1 MVNKDHPGSRRI
13 GRFAT
18 RLSGDV
24 DRVLRWDTIVFLVLT
39 LALLWLASCNSAD
52 APKRTLLI
60 NGAVHVYSD
69 PNPPAVYP
77 GPNFLE
83 VLGPQDHVKVQQVVY
98 RNGYMA
104 VKVKLKDGRE
114 GWVFSGESIELK

>member
-1 MVNKDHPGSRRI
+1 MVHAHHSCSGETGRLAARLIPVGTRAFRRQT
-13 GRFAT
+13 FAC
-18 RLSGDV
+18 LLLIFA
-24 DRVLRWDTIVFLVLT
+24 VLC
-39 LALLWLASCNSAD
+39 LASCNSED
-52 APKRTLLI
+52 ASRHTLVI

-114 GWVFSGESIELK
+114 GWVFSGESIEVK

>member
-1 MVNKDHPGSRRI
+1 MVIAGHSISRAAGRI
-13 GRFAT
+13 PARLRFAKI
-18 RLSGDV
+18 
-24 DRVLRWDTIVFLVLT
+24 RVFRWEAWFCLLAILAGLCLT
-39 LALLWLASCNSAD
+39 SCRSDEAS
-52 APKRTLLI
+52 KHTLII

>member
-1 MVNKDHPGSRRI
+1 MVHTDHSRSRTARRI
-13 GRFAT
+13 PA
-18 RLSGDV
+18 RLTGHAV
-24 DRVLRWDTIVFLVLT
+24 RAFWRRTFVCLLLT
-39 LALLWLASCNSAD
+39 FTVACLIACNSD
-52 APKRTLLI
+52 KGSKHTLVI

-69 PNPPAVYP
+69 PNPPVVYP

-104 VKVKLKDGRE
+104 VKIKLKDGRE
-114 GWVFSGESIELK
+114 GWVFSGESIEVR

>member
-1 MVNKDHPGSRRI
+1 MVNQDHPGSRRI
-13 GRFAT
+13 GRFAA

-24 DRVLRWDTIVFLVLT
+24 DRLLLRDTIVFLVLT
-39 LALLWLASCNSAD
+39 LALLWLASCNSGD

>member
-1 MVNKDHPGSRRI
+1 MVIADHPRSRTT
-13 GRFAT
+13 GRFAA
-18 RLSGDV
+18 RLRPAV
-24 DRVLRWDTIVFLVLT
+24 VRVLRWKALFCL
-39 LALLWLASCNSAD
+39 LALFALLCLNSCKSDD
-52 APKRTLLI
+52 APKRTLII

-83 VLGPQDHVKVQQVVY
+83 VLGPQDQVKVQQVVY

>member
-1 MVNKDHPGSRRI
+1 MVNADHPGSRTV
-13 GRFAT
+13 GRLAARLR
-18 RLSGDV
+18 RLSCGGALRLILV
-24 DRVLRWDTIVFLVLT
+24 ATVCVLP
-39 LALLWLASCNSAD
+39 SCNSDNA
-52 APKRTLLI
+52 ANHTLVI

-77 GPNFLE
+77 GSNFLE
-83 VLGPQDHVKVQQVVY
+83 VLGPKDKVKVQQVVY

-104 VKVKLKDGRE
+104 VKIKLNDGRE